1 MTSSGRLVQPSFTA
15 SMPSSSQVVASF
27 VLLCNERRMS
37 ARGLETSSGGLAQ
50 QGLHTPWWHSL
61 QPLAP
66 CLAPWLLPRSTCA
79 WAAVCKAGADSI
91 AHLMPASLA
100 GRCPGVE
107 ASRPWAARGPLC
119 GLLLLPMLLSWVG

>member
-1 MTSSGRLVQPSFTA
+1 MDALPGQLRVDIIPMLH
-15 SMPSSSQVVASF
+15 
-27 VLLCNERRMS
+27 S
-37 ARGLETSSGGLAQ
+37 AVSLLAQ
-50 QGLHTPWWHSL
+50 EGLHTPWWHSL
-61 QPLAP
+61 QPLPP
-66 CLAPWLLPRSTCA
+66 CLTPWLLPRSTGA